1 MVYRVGKAWKLGH
14 PDRVCAQYTVKCLS
28 KFEATVPAVPQ
39 ASLISHK
46 ESFLNDQQ
54 LQARQKELR
63 EQYRQ
68 VSEQKLNLDLT
79 RGKPSTEQ
87 LCQSDALDGILANDY
102 LCADG
107 SDSRNYGGIMGIPEA
122 RKFAAEYLETTPS
135 RTMVGGNS
143 SLQMMYQ
150 VVIGAHFH
158 GVSGPES
165 AWMAEASKTGSQV
178 KFLCPA
184 PGYDRHFSVCEAL
197 NISMI
202 PVTMTAEGP
211 DMGQVEALLKADP
224 MIKGIWCV
232 PKYSNP
238 DGVVYSAAVVA
249 RMAQLGK
256 IAGANFRIMWD
267 NAYAE
272 HHLVDN
278 PPALANILELSEAA
292 GTLDNVVVIGSTSK
306 ITHAGAGIAFIASSE
321 ANLASLADQLGI
333 STIGPDKI
341 NQLRHMRF
349 LKDMSALRA
358 LMQGHRKILQPKF
371 DSVLQALE
379 SGLAGKTVNS
389 QALGSW
395 TKPQGGYFVL
405 FDTQPGLADKVV
417 KLTAAAGVKLT
428 PAGSTYPYKKDPN
441 DSNIRLAPS
450 FPSVKDIEAAMR
462 VFVLC
467 VELATIEK
475 ALGL

>member
-1 MVYRVGKAWKLGH
+1 M
-14 PDRVCAQYTVKCLS
+14 
-28 KFEATVPAVPQ
+28 
-39 ASLISHK
+39 
-46 ESFLNDQQ
+46 NDQP
-54 LQARQKELR
+54 LQARYKELR
-63 EQYRQ
+63 EQYQQ

-79 RGKPSTEQ
+79 RGKPSTAQ
-87 LCQSDALDGILANDY
+87 LNQSDALDGILANNY
-102 LCADG
+102 LCQDG

-122 RKFAAEYLETTPS
+122 RQFAADYLDTTPA

-158 GVSGPES
+158 GVKGPDS
-165 AWMAEASKTGSQV
+165 AWLAEAQRTGGQV
-178 KFLCPA
+178 KFLCPS

-197 NISMI
+197 NITMI
-202 PVTMTAEGP
+202 PVKMTSEGP
-211 DMGQVEALLKADP
+211 DMDQVETLVKGDP

-238 DGVVYSAAVVA
+238 DGVVYSETVVT

-256 IAGANFRIMWD
+256 IAGQHFRIMWD
-267 NAYAE
+267 NAYSE
-272 HHLVDN
+272 HHLVDE
-278 PPALANILELSEAA
+278 PPTLANVLTLCEAA

-333 STIGPDKI
+333 STIGPDKV

-349 LKDMSALRA
+349 LKDLPTLRN
-358 LMQGHRKILQPKF
+358 LMQGHRRILQPKF
-371 DSVLQALE
+371 ECVLNALE
-379 SGLAGKTVNS
+379 KGLSGKTLNG
-389 QALGSW
+389 QALGTW
-395 TKPQGGYFVL
+395 TKPQGGYFIL

-417 KLTAAAGVKLT
+417 KLTAGAGVKLT

-441 DSNIRLAPS
+441 NSNIRLAPS
-450 FPSVKDIEAAMR
+450 FPSISEIESAMR